1 MNIKRAVSN
10 EIIRGGWFITSR
22 FSAAFLMLKMV
33 AEEMNMRQKDVREEL
48 HAIQSLLEAGRITEE
63 EADEMKDYFRELAAS

>member
-1 MNIKRAVSN
+1 
-10 EIIRGGWFITSR
+10 
-22 FSAAFLMLKMV
+22 
-33 AEEMNMRQKDVREEL
+33 MRHKDVREEL